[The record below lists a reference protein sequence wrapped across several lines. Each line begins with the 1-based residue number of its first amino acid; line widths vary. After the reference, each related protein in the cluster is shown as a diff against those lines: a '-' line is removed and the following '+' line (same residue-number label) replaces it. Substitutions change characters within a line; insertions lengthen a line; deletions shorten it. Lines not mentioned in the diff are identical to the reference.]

1 MSLTFRGES
10 EKKSHSLKGSLRAS
24 AGPFFKGEESA
35 CPERGLSERNFIL
48 REACPSEAS
57 FIMGTP
63 YWSWGRS
70 FPCAPGGGRLQSTFL
85 TAFSGDFGPLG
96 GVTHFPAS
104 RQAYMECFE
113 GGRGVFSRVP
123 PVGPWDYSMSQT
135 QNPGNPGVLR
145 YIPDQTGGFS
155 GPKKS
160 RKNPGPGRAG
170 PGRAGRAGPGWAGLG
185 RAGPGRA
192 GPGHAESA
200 GKIFSWPRKNIF
212 GSKKMSLD
220 WTQFYPGIIFWEVFR
235 GFYPRKMH
243 F

>member
-1 MSLTFRGES
+1 M
-10 EKKSHSLKGSLRAS
+10 
-24 AGPFFKGEESA
+24 
-35 CPERGLSERNFIL
+35 
-48 REACPSEAS
+48 
-57 FIMGTP
+57 
-63 YWSWGRS
+63 
-70 FPCAPGGGRLQSTFL
+70 
-85 TAFSGDFGPLG
+85 G

-135 QNPGNPGVLR
+135 QNPGNPGILR

-212 GSKKMSLD
+212 GSKKNVSRLD
-220 WTQFYPGIIFWEVFR
+220 SVLPRNHFLGGFSWFLPPENAFLKLYLPGW
-235 GFYPRKMH
+235 PRLGRAGALLGRVRISRLQLGWAGLERVRISRLQLRKSKW
-243 F
+243 